1 MGAVQMCL
9 LAALP
14 LVATFSPAARPRL
27 TPMRRAG
34 AVAMLD
40 GGFTSWLADAQILL
54 PDADTAAAAAQAA
67 VQAAA
72 EEPSWFDK

>member
-1 MGAVQMCL
+1 MAL

-14 LVATFSPAARPRL
+14 VVAAFSPAARPVL
-27 TPMRRAG
+27 TPVRRAG
-34 AVAMLD
+34 AVSMLD

-54 PDADTAAAAAQAA
+54 PDAEKAVAAAGSA
-67 VQAAA
+67 VQAAV

>member
-1 MGAVQMCL
+1 
-9 LAALP
+9 
-14 LVATFSPAARPRL
+14 
-27 TPMRRAG
+27 MRRAG

-54 PDADTAAAAAQAA
+54 PDADSATAAVGAA

-72 EEPSWFDK
+72 VEPSWFDK